1 MSLVLALTVP
11 FFALIFL
18 GMFTRVIGFLGA
30 DDARTLSKFAF
41 FVALP
46 PMMFTKVAAGDAM
59 EILNWGFIWRY
70 ELATII
76 VFLTGALIGRSMFGL
91 SRLESGVFGMNAGYP
106 NYGYLGV
113 PLVIL
118 AFGDAAALPIA
129 LLLFADSVVLLAV
142 LACFVAATGGGLF
155 QTFGRAIITMAK
167 NPLVISVV
175 AGLMFSA
182 SGLEMPP
189 MVDRVLNLLGNAAPP
204 VALFALGATVY
215 GQPIKGAFAE
225 MGTIS
230 LMRLLVHPA
239 LVAVLFLMV
248 PGQDPL
254 WIKVAILSACLP
266 VAANVFILSDHY
278 GGYSG
283 RSASAILVTTIL
295 ASLTVP
301 VVMYY
306 LFQI

>member
-1 MSLVLALTVP
+1 
-11 FFALIFL
+11 
-18 GMFTRVIGFLGA
+18 
-30 DDARTLSKFAF
+30 
-41 FVALP
+41 
-46 PMMFTKVAAGDAM
+46 
-59 EILNWGFIWRY
+59 
-70 ELATII
+70 
-76 VFLTGALIGRSMFGL
+76 
-91 SRLESGVFGMNAGYP
+91 
-106 NYGYLGV
+106 
-113 PLVIL
+113 
-118 AFGDAAALPIA
+118 
-129 LLLFADSVVLLAV
+129 
-142 LACFVAATGGGLF
+142 
-155 QTFGRAIITMAK
+155 
-167 NPLVISVV
+167 
-175 AGLMFSA
+175 
-182 SGLEMPP
+182 
-189 MVDRVLNLLGNAAPP
+189 
-204 VALFALGATVY
+204 
-215 GQPIKGAFAE
+215 

>member
-1 MSLVLALTVP
+1 M
-11 FFALIFL
+11 
-18 GMFTRVIGFLGA
+18 
-30 DDARTLSKFAF
+30 
-41 FVALP
+41 
-46 PMMFTKVAAGDAM
+46 
-59 EILNWGFIWRY
+59 
-70 ELATII
+70 
-76 VFLTGALIGRSMFGL
+76 
-91 SRLESGVFGMNAGYP
+91 
-106 NYGYLGV
+106 
-113 PLVIL
+113 VIL

-155 QTFGRAIITMAK
+155 KTFGRALVTMAK

-175 AGLMFSA
+175 AGLLF
-182 SGLEMPP
+182 GIGTEMPS
-189 MVDRVLNLLGNAAPP
+189 MLASVLNLLGNAAPP
-204 VALFALGATVY
+204 IALFALGATVY
-215 GQPIKGAFAE
+215 GQPIKGAFGE

-266 VAANVFILSDHY
+266 VAANVFVLSDHY

-283 RSASAILVTTIL
+283 DRHPPFWSPPCWQA
-295 ASLTVP
+295 
-301 VVMYY
+301 
-306 LFQI
+306 